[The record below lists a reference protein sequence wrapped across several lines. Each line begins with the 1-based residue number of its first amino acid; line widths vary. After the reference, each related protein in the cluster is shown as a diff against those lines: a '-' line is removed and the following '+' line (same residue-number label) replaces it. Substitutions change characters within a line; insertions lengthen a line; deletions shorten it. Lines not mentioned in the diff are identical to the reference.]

1 MSNDTKELQTKLDQA
16 AAKGEVLVLESR
28 THRITRPLRVAG
40 KGIAMAVLSRYENL
54 RRRIALAVCNFL
66 GITYAFGQMRQ
77 EIRQSRGIEA
87 QLAQQT
93 NSNTLIL
100 KRWAEE
106 SAVLSSIE
114 AKHRARARTL
124 AKEADGQQS

>member
-1 MSNDTKELQTKLDQA
+1 MSETF
-16 AAKGEVLVLESR
+16 
-28 THRITRPLRVAG
+28 TRPLRTAG
-40 KGIAMAVLSRYENL
+40 KRVAMVMVSRYEML

-66 GITYAFGQMRQ
+66 GITYAFGKMRE

-106 SAVLSSIE
+106 SAVLGSIE

-124 AKEADGQQS
+124 AKDTNGDKS